1 MQIHAVNVA
10 PAKYESQARASIAAA
25 KVFSVMERD
34 VRQLRLARIAWLR
47 DKRFDGSQAALA
59 KAIGRSESQL
69 SQWFNGVRTITEDS
83 ARHIERALRLNPGE
97 LDTPIGSTTDDTPP
111 TPAPPSAASPPPAPD
126 PLEVLAAKLD
136 ALEPSMREHA
146 VDTLKRYLL
155 AAPAERARWRPLVD
169 PLLLPTADPDRVAA
183 HLQPAPRKRK
193 TK

>member
-1 MQIHAVNVA
+1 MTA
-10 PAKYESQARASIAAA
+10 YECRREHLLRLIDKHGGLAALNRKLDRA
-25 KVFSVMERD
+25 ERD
-34 VRQLRLARIAWLR
+34 ATLGQIAHGHADSKTGKPRQMGDKLARQIEDRLGL
-47 DKRFDGSQAALA
+47 KR
-59 KAIGRSESQL
+59 
-69 SQWFNGVRTITEDS
+69 
-83 ARHIERALRLNPGE
+83 GE
-97 LDTPIGSTTDDTPP
+97 LDTPP